1 MNSGKDTSPELWLA
15 IWRLAEVWSQIP
27 MVREIAATLPRNRP
41 LDERGNKAVGIS
53 ALVRHLELRAGMV
66 MKPLKYASHIPA
78 LLDQPLV
85 AGFGMPVVDR
95 DELDKWL
102 QMAAKL
108 EGAHRIT
115 LGWLRSSLAGYPLLR
130 APQLAPSTPLT
141 TREMTPRYIW
151 FKEDFASGLNQ
162 RGAPP
167 SVPDLLGVDARGAS
181 QLDQAARDVSM
192 ALTKSQVWSDFN
204 SAMSDLDDD
213 AKEALRAARHELK
226 GRLSAEALDSHE
238 PNRALPRAE
247 YRSYAMNEVVESLS
261 GPARVYADAFGE
273 VDRLLDLTMGDIFGE
288 LVLFGEPWQVA
299 VFNIEAPSPGEP
311 IIGFE
316 TESFGP
322 FLTIGQVLWLTSE
335 VVADAVR
342 IESQAMKMDQVE
354 GTKFHFEAR
363 VLLKTGEAWP
373 APASQILSKDDP
385 Q

>member
-1 MNSGKDTSPELWLA
+1 MNPSNDTSPELWSA
-15 IWRLAEVWSQIP
+15 IWKLAEAWSHTPVVQ
-27 MVREIAATLPRNRP
+27 EIAATLPRNRP
-41 LDERGNKAVGIS
+41 LDERGDKAVGIP
-53 ALVRHLELRAGMV
+53 ALLQHLEVCAGAV
-66 MKPLKYASHIPA
+66 MKPLMYASRIPA

-85 AGFGMPVVDR
+85 AGIGKPAIDR
-95 DELDKWL
+95 EELDKWL

-108 EGAHRIT
+108 ESAHRST
-115 LGWLRSSLAGYPLLR
+115 LGWLRSSLSGYPLLR
-130 APQLAPSTPLT
+130 APQLAPSAPLT

-181 QLDQAARDVSM
+181 QLDQAARDVSL
-192 ALTKSQVWSDFN
+192 ALKKSQTWSDFDGAL
-204 SAMSDLDDD
+204 SALDDD
-213 AKEALRAARHELK
+213 AKEVLRAARHELK
-226 GRLSAEALDSHE
+226 ERLSAEALDNHE
-238 PNRALPRAE
+238 PNLALPRAE
-247 YRSYAMNEVVESLS
+247 YRSYTMNEVVESLS
-261 GPARVYADAFGE
+261 GPARVYADSFGE

-288 LVLFGEPWQVA
+288 LVMFGEPWRVP
-299 VFNIEAPSPGEP
+299 VFNIEAPSPGEL

-316 TESFGP
+316 TTSFGP
-322 FLTIGQVLWLTSE
+322 FLTTGQVLWLTTE

-342 IESQAMKMDQVE
+342 IESHTMKMDQVE

-373 APASQILSKDDP
+373 APTIQMLSKDDP